1 MDRERINFYID
12 LNLRAGLRV
21 IDERD
26 GIPQAEQIRRGIKM
40 WLQSKGYRV
49 KPQTRTRK
57 GGKRKR

>member
-12 LNLRAGLRV
+12 PSLRAGLRV

-40 WLQSKGYRV
+40 WLQSKGHRV